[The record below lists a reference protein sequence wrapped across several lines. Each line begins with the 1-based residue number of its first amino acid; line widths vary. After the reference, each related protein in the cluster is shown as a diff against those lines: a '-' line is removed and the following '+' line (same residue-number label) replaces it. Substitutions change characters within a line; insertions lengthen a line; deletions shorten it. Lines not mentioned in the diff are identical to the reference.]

1 MVDKASDSAPKKKAV
16 KKKVAVKKTVAKKK
30 TASESAPEKKVI
42 KKTVA
47 KIKPIAAKV
56 RAMKKVVKKKVVKKI
71 PLEDTPLVDVKSTI
85 KDEPKTSGIAEVAK
99 VSIEVKA
106 DLSVKEVKPE
116 AIIADIK
123 PIPVKTAVKVTP
135 STVSKVV
142 ATPEL
147 QNREPKKANVPQAPA
162 EPKLSNTSKT
172 GESTEYQLIELSF
185 PITIRDLAVA
195 MEVKPTALIQDLM
208 AKGAMVTVNQ
218 SVSHDAAQELAEA
231 YGFKIDKPHAIE
243 SDLGRIHHDQD
254 SINLKS
260 RPPVVTLM
268 GHVDHGKTSLLDAIR
283 NADVAAGESGGITQH
298 IGAYEVFVKNGAVTF
313 LDTPGHE
320 AFTAIRARG
329 ARCTDVVVIVVA
341 ADSGIM
347 PQTIEAINHAKAAGV
362 PIVVAI
368 NKCDLPA
375 ADTDR
380 VKQQMAE
387 HGLNAEDWGGTT
399 ITAHVSAKTGEGVDA
414 LLESLLLEAEML
426 ELKADPSAPAR
437 GTVIEAKL
445 TKASGV
451 LTTIL
456 VQDGTLK
463 ISDVIVCGDYYGR
476 IRAMINDRGQ
486 RVLEAPPSTPI
497 EILGLGGVPE
507 AGDAFYVVKNEIK
520 ARELI
525 SDKQDKSRLNAL
537 SGSSH
542 VTLEALHDEIIA
554 GRLTKL
560 NLIVKGDVHGS
571 VEALTTVLERIKSE
585 EVKIKIIHAGTGD
598 ISKSDAMLASA
609 SNAIIIGFHVSI
621 AANAEEF
628 IKREQVDVR
637 LYNIIY
643 EIETAIY
650 KAIEGLLEPE
660 VNEIELGRAE
670 VRQVFKISKLGTIAG
685 SMILKGKIFRNSKCR
700 VFRGETLIHE
710 GKVSGLKRF
719 KNDAKEVVEGY
730 ECGISIDNFN
740 NFEAGDQVRAFEV
753 QTKARLFAG

>member
-1 MVDKASDSAPKKKAV
+1 AIVAPADS
-16 KKKVAVKKTVAKKK
+16 
-30 TASESAPEKKVI
+30 
-42 KKTVA
+42 
-47 KIKPIAAKV
+47 
-56 RAMKKVVKKKVVKKI
+56 
-71 PLEDTPLVDVKSTI
+71 
-85 KDEPKTSGIAEVAK
+85 
-99 VSIEVKA
+99 
-106 DLSVKEVKPE
+106 
-116 AIIADIK
+116 
-123 PIPVKTAVKVTP
+123 VKVTIEEAKP
-135 STVSKVV
+135 ETSAPISDSKSNT
-142 ATPEL
+142 AKEAAE
-147 QNREPKKANVPQAPA
+147 QPQADEPA
-162 EPKLSNTSKT
+162 
-172 GESTEYQLIELSF
+172 EYQLIELSF
-185 PITIRDLAVA
+185 PITIRELAVA
-195 MEVKPTALIQDLM
+195 MEVKPTALIQDLI
-208 AKGAMVTVNQ
+208 AKGSMVTVNQ
-218 SVSHDAAQELAEA
+218 SVSHDAAQELAET
-231 YGFKIDKPHAIE
+231 YGFKIDEPHAIE
-243 SDLGRIHHDQD
+243 NDLGQIHHDQD
-254 SINLKS
+254 SANLKS

-298 IGAYEVFVKNGAVTF
+298 IGAYEVSVKNGAVTF

-329 ARCTDVVVIVVA
+329 ARCTDIVVIVVA
-341 ADSGIM
+341 ADSGMM

-375 ADTDR
+375 ANTDR

-387 HGLNAEDWGGTT
+387 HNLNPEDWGGST
-399 ITAHVSAKTGEGVDA
+399 IAAHVSAKTGEGVDA
-414 LLESLLLEAEML
+414 LVDSLLLEAEML

-437 GTVIEAKL
+437 GTVVEAKL
-445 TKASGV
+445 SKSSGV

-476 IRAMINDRGQ
+476 IRAMVNDRGE

-507 AGDAFYVVKNEIK
+507 AGDAFYVVKSEIK

-525 SDKQDKSRLNAL
+525 NDKQDKSRLNAL

-542 VTLEALHDEIIA
+542 VTLEDLHAEIVA

-560 NLIVKGDVHGS
+560 NLIVKADVHGS

-609 SNAIIIGFHVSI
+609 SNAIIIGFHVSV
-621 AANAEEF
+621 ANNAEEF
-628 IKREQVDVR
+628 IKRERVDVR

-643 EIETAIY
+643 EIETAMY

-660 VNEIELGRAE
+660 LNEVELGRAE
-670 VRQVFKISKLGTIAG
+670 VRQVFKVSKLGTIAG
-685 SMILKGKIFRNSKCR
+685 SMVLKGKIFRNSKCR
-700 VFRGETLIHE
+700 VFRGETLVHE
-710 GKVSGLKRF
+710 AKVSGLKRF
-719 KNDAKEVVEGY
+719 KDDAKEVVEGY
-730 ECGISIDNFN
+730 ECGISIDKFN
-740 NFEAGDQVRAFEV
+740 NFEVGDQVRAFEV
-753 QTKARLFAG
+753 QSKARLFNG

>member
-1 MVDKASDSAPKKKAV
+1 MVDKASDSTSKKKAV
-16 KKKVAVKKTVAKKK
+16 KKKAVVKKTVAKNKSSVEKSSVKKVAKK
-30 TASESAPEKKVI
+30 TVVKAKSITKKATATKKVAKKKVI
-42 KKTVA
+42 KEVAIEVTKFSDTAQTKTQEPTAEVSEPVKMPNEA
-47 KIKPIAAKV
+47 ESNPIVKEAV
-56 RAMKKVVKKKVVKKI
+56 PKVVK
-71 PLEDTPLVDVKSTI
+71 S
-85 KDEPKTSGIAEVAK
+85 
-99 VSIEVKA
+99 
-106 DLSVKEVKPE
+106 E
-116 AIIADIK
+116 AIDAPADS
-123 PIPVKTAVKVTP
+123 VKVTIEEAKP
-135 STVSKVV
+135 ETSAPISDSKSNT
-142 ATPEL
+142 AKEAAE
-147 QNREPKKANVPQAPA
+147 QPQADEPA
-162 EPKLSNTSKT
+162 
-172 GESTEYQLIELSF
+172 EYQLIELSF
-185 PITIRDLAVA
+185 PITIRELAVA
-195 MEVKPTALIQDLM
+195 MEVKPTALIQDLI
-208 AKGAMVTVNQ
+208 AKGSMVTVNQ
-218 SVSHDAAQELAEA
+218 SVSHDAAQELAET
-231 YGFKIDKPHAIE
+231 YGFKIDEPHAIE
-243 SDLGRIHHDQD
+243 NDLGQIHHDQD
-254 SINLKS
+254 SANLKS

-298 IGAYEVFVKNGAVTF
+298 IGAYEVSVKNGAVTF

-329 ARCTDVVVIVVA
+329 ARCTDIVVIVVA
-341 ADSGIM
+341 ADSGMM

-375 ADTDR
+375 ANTDR

-387 HGLNAEDWGGTT
+387 HNLNPEDWGGST
-399 ITAHVSAKTGEGVDA
+399 IAAHVSAKTGEGVDA
-414 LLESLLLEAEML
+414 LVDSLLLEAEML

-437 GTVIEAKL
+437 GTVVEAKL
-445 TKASGV
+445 SKSSGV

-476 IRAMINDRGQ
+476 IRAMVNDRGE

-507 AGDAFYVVKNEIK
+507 AGDAFYVVKSEIK

-525 SDKQDKSRLNAL
+525 NDKQDKSRLNAL

-542 VTLEALHDEIIA
+542 VTLEDLHAEIVA

-560 NLIVKGDVHGS
+560 NLIVKADVHGS

-609 SNAIIIGFHVSI
+609 SNAIIIGFHVSV
-621 AANAEEF
+621 ANNAEEF
-628 IKREQVDVR
+628 IKRERVDVR

-643 EIETAIY
+643 EIETAMY

-660 VNEIELGRAE
+660 LNEVELGRAE
-670 VRQVFKISKLGTIAG
+670 VRQVFKVSKLGTIAG
-685 SMILKGKIFRNSKCR
+685 SMVLKGKIFRNS
-700 VFRGETLIHE
+700 
-710 GKVSGLKRF
+710 
-719 KNDAKEVVEGY
+719 
-730 ECGISIDNFN
+730 
-740 NFEAGDQVRAFEV
+740 
-753 QTKARLFAG
+753 